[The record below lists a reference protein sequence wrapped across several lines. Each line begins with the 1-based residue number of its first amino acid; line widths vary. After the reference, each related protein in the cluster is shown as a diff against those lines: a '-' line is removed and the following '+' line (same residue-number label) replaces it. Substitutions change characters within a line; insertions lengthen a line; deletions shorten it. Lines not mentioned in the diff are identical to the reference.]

1 MKITLYCADGVGK
14 PENCLYP
21 YEHQIS
27 DVLDLKKALNHDYV
41 CAQYRNSYR
50 NNDNFLGS
58 DCLPVDCD
66 NDHSEDPDQWIYP
79 SDVARAFPDV
89 AFAVHYSRHH
99 MKVKAGKAAR
109 PRFHVLFAIDR
120 IEDAKEYSGLKKLVN
135 LVFPYF
141 DTRALDAARFFFG
154 TQNAQVEIFDGP
166 MTLTTFLN
174 DEDFDSDLGEGQYGH
189 TVIEQGSRNATM
201 SLYAGKVLKRYGNT
215 DQAHGMFLEYSKNC
229 EPPLGSDELDAIW
242 KSAQRFFSR
251 VSGQQ
256 DYIPPEQYN
265 QELLLKPGDYS
276 DVGQAIVLSK
286 EYIDRLRYSP
296 STDYLVYNGSFWE
309 ESKPKSQA
317 LAQELTTRQLEEAET
332 EIRKVVDEMVKN
344 GAWSLISSMG
354 SKKAQGAMSAAQLRT
369 YDKYEAAVT
378 YRNYAIK
385 RRDSKYITSAL
396 KEAHP
401 MLEIDQR
408 NLDSDAFLLNTPSA
422 TYDLSKGIEARH
434 EHDPKDFITKQTSVD
449 PDNENSDIWDEA
461 MDTFFQGDR
470 ELQAYVQ
477 DIAGLAAIG
486 KVCLEALIIA
496 YGEGR
501 NGKSTFWNAIARVMG
516 TYAGNMSADTLTV
529 GCKRNVKPELAEAKG
544 KRLLIA
550 AELEEGMRLST
561 SNVKQLCS
569 TDEIY
574 AEKKYKDPFSYIPT
588 HTLVLYTNHLP
599 RVGALDAG
607 TWRRLIVIPFNA
619 VIEGRSD
626 IKNYSDYLV
635 LKCGGAI
642 LSWIIE
648 GARRVIAKDYRISQP
663 KVVSEAIRRY
673 RENNDW
679 LSQFLEESCEVDR
692 SYSARSGEFY
702 NAYRSYCM
710 QVGEYIRSTTDFYTA
725 IEQAGFERKRSKS
738 GATIMGVRLK
748 SDFLKD

>member
-120 IEDAKEYSGLKKLVN
+120 IEDAKEYSDLKKLVN

-154 TQNAQVEIFDGP
+154 TQNSQVEIFDGP

-174 DEDFDSDLGEGQYGH
+174 DEDFDSDLGDGQYGH

-242 KSAQRFFSR
+242 KSAQRFFSK

-449 PDNENSDIWDEA
+449 PDNENSEIWDDA
-461 MDTFFQGDR
+461 MDTFFQGDK